1 MTLSGTR
8 TTRVKLAEHPFGSKH
23 LAAGGAAGQT
33 AAARPRDEDGKLQE
47 LDGKVAVITGGG
59 SGIGASLAR
68 ACATA
73 DAVVVV
79 DVNKERAASSRPSS
93 RTGRPSP
100 APSTCPTPTRCR
112 RSPTSRSTRSAP
124 CTCSATTP
132 VSPPPAASGLTDDE
146 WRWLLGVNVQGVAN
160 GIRSFV
166 PRMIEQGEGHI
177 VNTGSGASF
186 VSTPRLGPYC
196 ATKHAIVGLSEAL
209 RYELDGTGIGVT
221 CSSRRREHQHR
232 RLDGPALGH
241 RPDAIA
247 DDFTALTGAM
257 DETSLAVIEP
267 EVVAEVTL
275 VGVREGWPYIVM
287 GPGQSVGVE
296 RRYGEVLDADRLS
309 KDRFPFLP

>member
-1 MTLSGTR
+1 M
-8 TTRVKLAEHPFGSKH
+8 
-23 LAAGGAAGQT
+23 
-33 AAARPRDEDGKLQE
+33 LQE

-68 ACATA
+68 TCAA
-73 DAVVVV
+73 EGMQVVVV
-79 DVNKERAASSRPSS
+79 DVSEERAKAVAAELPDGTAVARPVDVSDAMAVQDLADFAFD
-93 RTGRPSP
+93 RFGAVHLLCNNAGVSP
-100 APSTCPTPTRCR
+100 AGRIWDF
-112 RSPTSRSTRSAP
+112 
-124 CTCSATTP
+124 
-132 VSPPPAASGLTDDE
+132 TDDE
-146 WRWLLGVNVQGVAN
+146 WRWLLGVNVHGVAN

-166 PRMIEQGEGHI
+166 PRMIEQREGHI

-209 RYELDGTGIGVT
+209 RYELDGTGIGV
-221 CSSRRREHQHR
+221 SV
-232 RLDGPALGH
+232 LVPAGVNTNIGDSMV
-241 RPDAIA
+241 RPSATDPDAIA
-247 DDFTALTGAM
+247 DDFTVLTNAM

-296 RRYGEVLDADRLS
+296 RRANEVLDAHRLS
-309 KDRFPFLP
+309 KERFPFLP

>member
-1 MTLSGTR
+1 M
-8 TTRVKLAEHPFGSKH
+8 
-23 LAAGGAAGQT
+23 
-33 AAARPRDEDGKLQE
+33 LQE

-68 ACATA
+68 ACAA
-73 DAVVVV
+73 EGMRVVVV
-79 DVNKERAASSRPSS
+79 DVSGERAASVAAELPDGTAVARAVDVSDAASVEALADFAFD
-93 RTGRPSP
+93 TFGAVHLLCNNAGVSP
-100 APSTCPTPTRCR
+100 AGRIWDF
-112 RSPTSRSTRSAP
+112 
-124 CTCSATTP
+124 
-132 VSPPPAASGLTDDE
+132 TDDE
-146 WRWLLGVNVQGVAN
+146 WRWLLGVNVHGVAN

-209 RYELDGTGIGVT
+209 RYEIDGTGIGV
-221 CSSRRREHQHR
+221 SV
-232 RLDGPALGH
+232 LVPAGVNTNIGDSMV
-241 RPDAIA
+241 RPSATDPDAIA
-247 DDFTALTGAM
+247 DDFTVLTNAM

-296 RRYGEVLDADRLS
+296 RRYGEVLDAHRLS
-309 KDRFPFLP
+309 KERFPFLP

>member
-1 MTLSGTR
+1 M
-8 TTRVKLAEHPFGSKH
+8 
-23 LAAGGAAGQT
+23 
-33 AAARPRDEDGKLQE
+33 LQE

-68 ACATA
+68 ACAA
-73 DAVVVV
+73 EGMQVVVV
-79 DVNKERAASSRPSS
+79 DVDEARAASVAAELPDGTAVARAVDVSDAASVQALADFAFD
-93 RTGRPSP
+93 TFGAVHLLCNNAGVSP
-100 APSTCPTPTRCR
+100 AGRIWDFS
-112 RSPTSRSTRSAP
+112 
-124 CTCSATTP
+124 
-132 VSPPPAASGLTDDE
+132 DDD
-146 WRWLLGVNVQGVAN
+146 WRWLLGVNIHGVAN

-166 PRMIEQGEGHI
+166 PRMIGQGEGHI

-209 RYELDGTGIGVT
+209 RYELEGTGIGV
-221 CSSRRREHQHR
+221 SV
-232 RLDGPALGH
+232 LVPAGVNTNIGDSMV
-241 RPDAIA
+241 RPSATDPDAIA
-247 DDFTALTGAM
+247 DDFTVLTNAM

-296 RRYGEVLDADRLS
+296 RRYGEVLDAHRLS
-309 KDRFPFLP
+309 KERFPFLP

>member
-1 MTLSGTR
+1 M
-8 TTRVKLAEHPFGSKH
+8 
-23 LAAGGAAGQT
+23 
-33 AAARPRDEDGKLQE
+33 LQE
-47 LDGKVAVITGGG
+47 LDGRVAVITGGG

-68 ACATA
+68 ACAA
-73 DAVVVV
+73 EGMRVVVV
-79 DVNKERAASSRPSS
+79 DVSGERAASVAAELPDGTAVARAVDVSDAASVEALADFAFD
-93 RTGRPSP
+93 TFGAVHLLCNNAGVSP
-100 APSTCPTPTRCR
+100 AGRIWDF
-112 RSPTSRSTRSAP
+112 
-124 CTCSATTP
+124 
-132 VSPPPAASGLTDDE
+132 TDDE
-146 WRWLLGVNVQGVAN
+146 WRWLLGVNVHGVAN

-209 RYELDGTGIGVT
+209 RYELDGTGIGV
-221 CSSRRREHQHR
+221 SV
-232 RLDGPALGH
+232 LVPAGVNTNIGDSMV
-241 RPDAIA
+241 RPSATDPDAIA
-247 DDFTALTGAM
+247 DDFTVLTNAM

-296 RRYGEVLDADRLS
+296 RRYGEVLDAHRLS
-309 KDRFPFLP
+309 KERFPFLP